1 MSNSVYAGQVVS
13 DCGGVDHIWAMHHA
27 VQDLSEAAAMALR
40 AGCDADCGHDYQQG
54 VPLMI
59 ANGTI
64 DMQLLDRAVTRVL
77 TNRMLL
83 GELEDDSD
91 ANPWR
96 NLTLESLLPPH
107 KLLARRAAREAIVLL
122 KNGAASA
129 SALSREMTEASA
141 SNGTPQ
147 LLPMKASSI
156 LKVAVV
162 GPSADSASAYIGD
175 CACEGHQCPVELCR
189 YPAQKRP
196 TDRPTDQHRW
206 FAVCL

>member
-1 MSNSVYAGQVVS
+1 
-13 DCGGVDHIWAMHHA
+13 
-27 VQDLSEAAAMALR
+27 MALR

-64 DMQLLDRAVTRVL
+64 GMPLLDRAVTRVL

-96 NLTLESLLPPH
+96 NLTLEKLLPTH
-107 KLLARRAAREAIVLL
+107 RMLARRAAREAIVLL

-129 SALSREMTEASA
+129 AAVDEDATGAAGGTAASR
-141 SNGTPQ
+141 
-147 LLPMKASSI
+147 LLPVVASSLTKI
-156 LKVAVV
+156 AVV
-162 GPSADSASAYIGD
+162 GPSADSPSAYIGD
-175 CACEGHQCPVELCR
+175 
-189 YPAQKRP
+189 
-196 TDRPTDQHRW
+196 
-206 FAVCL
+206 